1 MYTPNKQSGFLK
13 IIIVIIIAIAIIAYF
28 KIDIRG
34 LVETYVDKDGLLE
47 IWNSIK
53 GFFLKIWE
61 FMVDFWQEHIQPWIE
76 SQRNS

>member
-1 MYTPNKQSGFLK
+1 MPTPNKQSGFLK

-34 LVETYVDKDGLLE
+34 LVDTYVDKDGLLE

-53 GFFLKIWE
+53 GFFLKIWA
-61 FMVDFWQEHIQPWIE
+61 FIVDFWQEHIQPWIE
-76 SQRNS
+76 SQRNG